1 VAKRK
6 VAQESMEELKRV
18 TIRMPHDLHGALLRR
33 REETGQ
39 SLNDLLIEAAAR
51 LVGVPV
57 PPMPKGIPGRRPGK
71 LPERR

>member
-1 VAKRK
+1 MAKRK

-18 TIRMPHDLHGALLRR
+18 TIRMTNDLHGRSRR

-57 PPMPKGIPGRRPGK
+57 PPLPKGIPGRRPGK